1 MNKFSLEE
9 ILMSGLILRVQQS
22 RFTNE
27 LVKLLA
33 QMAHREFH

>member
-9 ILMSGLILRVQQS
+9 ILMSELILRVQQS
-22 RFTNE
+22 RFATE